1 MGEETERQKIMVEKF
16 NQAFYE
22 STIFLRIS
30 FFSSTVTLIIF
41 LSGFIIPSWKYLEF
55 SLDLNNL
62 AASNPSIF
70 DDSKMM
76 QKELDS
82 DSNLS
87 MLYNEYE
94 DWEQEFNFSYLGTH
108 DFTDHVLH
116 TTNLTESLNES
127 TVLYPAYDTTDLFTA
142 YVVIGLWQT
151 KVCTK
156 FLTEEN
162 CIPPFKTQ
170 GYNWI
175 RRSRGFCILA
185 LGMALLTVV
194 LILMCLFLSIAAD
207 MLLTHVMTL
216 LTSIISVSSIVV
228 GVLIFTTNH
237 MKLDEETMVSNNMG
251 MFQMSVSRVSWAC
264 WLSASATPSAA
275 VTVLFL
281 ALNII
286 FF

>member
-170 GYNWI
+170 GKFSYYYI
-175 RRSRGFCILA
+175 FDTKFLRGKF
-185 LGMALLTVV
+185 
-194 LILMCLFLSIAAD
+194 F
-207 MLLTHVMTL
+207 
-216 LTSIISVSSIVV
+216 IIP
-228 GVLIFTTNH
+228 IFIEFKT
-237 MKLDEETMVSNNMG
+237 
-251 MFQMSVSRVSWAC
+251 
-264 WLSASATPSAA
+264 
-275 VTVLFL
+275 
-281 ALNII
+281 I
-286 FF
+286 

>member
-170 GYNWI
+170 GKFSYYYIFDTNFL
-175 RRSRGFCILA
+175 RGKFFIP
-185 LGMALLTVV
+185 
-194 LILMCLFLSIAAD
+194 
-207 MLLTHVMTL
+207 
-216 LTSIISVSSIVV
+216 
-228 GVLIFTTNH
+228 IFIEFKT
-237 MKLDEETMVSNNMG
+237 
-251 MFQMSVSRVSWAC
+251 
-264 WLSASATPSAA
+264 
-275 VTVLFL
+275 
-281 ALNII
+281 I
-286 FF
+286 